1 MAELR
6 SFAPM
11 QARRRLMRKEAMKA
25 RKLHEALLFVLAIAA
40 FGIVTPYDA
49 EAQSEIDFK
58 GKTIRLIVGTSTGG
72 GVDLYARLV
81 AQFLGK
87 HLPGEPTLIVQNMPG
102 GSSLVAAN
110 YLYTV
115 AKPDGSTL
123 GALQGG
129 VYFDQILGR
138 DTVKFDWP
146 KFTWIGSPE
155 RLEAQLYMRADS
167 PYKTLEDI
175 RRAAEPPR
183 CGGAGTGAT
192 GFFVPK
198 VLEETLGLKFKTVTG
213 YQSGGEIDL
222 AVERGELHCR
232 GYDIGSFVGREPTRT
247 WFKTGFVRSLIQ
259 TGKKRDARLGD
270 VPTLYE
276 LMDQY
281 KTPESQRRMATV
293 ILAAG
298 GFGRPM
304 VAPPGMRADLVRTLR
319 EGYAKTLKDPEFI
332 AAVKKRRYDLEP
344 VPPEEMQTLAKE
356 VVSQPAEVVERV
368 RKLLEN

>member
-1 MAELR
+1 MKRTFSLEIFLLSLIGIATFALVGSPDLR
-6 SFAPM
+6 
-11 QARRRLMRKEAMKA
+11 
-25 RKLHEALLFVLAIAA
+25 
-40 FGIVTPYDA
+40 
-49 EAQSEIDFK
+49 AQSRPDFK
-58 GKTIRLIVGTSTGG
+58 DKTIRLIIGTSTGG

-87 HLPGEPTLIVQNMPG
+87 HLPGEPTIVPQNMPG
-102 GSSLVAAN
+102 ASSVVAAN
-110 YLYTV
+110 YVYNM
-115 AKPDGSTL
+115 AKPDGLTL

-129 VYFDQILGR
+129 AFFDQILGH
-138 DTVKFDWP
+138 DTAKFEWA

-192 GFFVPK
+192 GYFVPK

-213 YQSGGEIDL
+213 YQSGGEIDI

-232 GYDIGSFVGREPTRT
+232 AFDIGSFVGREPTRT
-247 WFKTGFVRSLIQ
+247 WFKTGYVKSLLQ
-259 TGKKRDARLGD
+259 TGRKRDARLGD

-276 LMDQY
+276 LMDKQ
-281 KTPESQRRMATV
+281 KTPDALRRMATV
-293 ILAAG
+293 VLSSG

-304 VAPPGMRADLVRTLR
+304 VAPPGMSADIARTIR
-319 EGYAKTLKDPEFI
+319 GGYEKMLKAPDFI
-332 AAVKKRRYDLEP
+332 AEVRKRRYDLEP
-344 VPPEEMQTLAKE
+344 VSWEEMQSLAKE
-356 VVSQPAEVVERV
+356 VTSQTPDVVERV
-368 RKLLEN
+368 KKIMQD

>member
-1 MAELR
+1 
-6 SFAPM
+6 
-11 QARRRLMRKEAMKA
+11 MKFWIT
-25 RKLHEALLFVLAIAA
+25 KLITVVVGSCIGVATVC
-40 FGIVTPYDA
+40 
-49 EAQSEIDFK
+49 AQSDSDFK
-58 GKTIRLIVGTSTGG
+58 GKTVRLIIGTSTGG

-87 HLPGEPTLIVQNMPG
+87 HLPGEPVIIAQNMPG
-102 GSSLVAAN
+102 ASSVVAAN
-110 YLYTV
+110 YLYSV
-115 AKPDGSTL
+115 AKPDGLTL

-129 VYFDQILGR
+129 AFFDQVLGHN
-138 DTVKFDWP
+138 TVKFDWA

-192 GFFVPK
+192 GYFVPK
-198 VLEETLGLKFKTVTG
+198 ILEETLGLKFKTVTG

-247 WFKTGFVRSLIQ
+247 WFKNGFVKSLIQ
-259 TGKKRDARLGD
+259 TGRRRDPRLGD

-276 LMDQY
+276 LMDKQ
-281 KTPESQRRMATV
+281 KTPDSLRRMATV
-293 ILAAG
+293 VLSSG

-304 VAPPGMRADLVRTLR
+304 LAPPGMLTDLARTIR
-319 EGYAKTLKDPEFI
+319 EGYAKMLKDPEFI
-332 AAVKKRRYDLEP
+332 AEVKKRRYDLEP
-344 VPPEEMQTLAKE
+344 VSWEEMQSLAKE
-356 VVSQPAEVVERV
+356 VTSQPPEVVERV
-368 RKLLEN
+368 KRILEN

>member
-1 MAELR
+1 MRGNLITKPTYRLAALAFF
-6 SFAPM
+6 FAS
-11 QARRRLMRKEAMKA
+11 ASA
-25 RKLHEALLFVLAIAA
+25 AL
-40 FGIVTPYDA
+40 
-49 EAQSEIDFK
+49 AQSDHDFK
-58 GKTIRLIVGTSTGG
+58 GKTVRIIIGTSTGG

-87 HLPGEPTLIVQNMPG
+87 HWPGEPTLVPQNMPG

-110 YLYTV
+110 YVYNI
-115 AKPDGSTL
+115 AKPDGLTL

-129 VYFDQILGR
+129 VFFDQILAR
-138 DTVKFDWP
+138 DTVKFDWA

-175 RRAAEPPR
+175 RRATEAPR

-192 GFFVPK
+192 GYFVPK
-198 VLEETLGLKFKTVTG
+198 ILEEALGLKFKTVTG

-232 GYDIGSFVGREPTRT
+232 AFDIGSFVGRDPTRT
-247 WFKTGFVRSLIQ
+247 WFKNGFVKSLIQ
-259 TGKKRDARLGD
+259 TGRKRDGRLGD

-276 LMDQY
+276 LMDKQ
-281 KTPESQRRMATV
+281 KTPDSLRRMATV
-293 ILAAG
+293 ILSSG

-304 VAPPGMRADLVRTLR
+304 VAPPGMAPDVARTIR
-319 EGYAKTLKDPEFI
+319 DSYAKMLKDPEFI
-332 AAVKKRRYDLEP
+332 GEVKKRRYDLEP
-344 VPPEEMQTLAKE
+344 VSWEEMQSLANE
-356 VVSQPAEVVERV
+356 VTNQPPEVVERV
-368 RKLLEN
+368 KRILEN

>member
-1 MAELR
+1 
-6 SFAPM
+6 
-11 QARRRLMRKEAMKA
+11 
-25 RKLHEALLFVLAIAA
+25 
-40 FGIVTPYDA
+40 
-49 EAQSEIDFK
+49 
-58 GKTIRLIVGTSTGG
+58 
-72 GVDLYARLV
+72 
-81 AQFLGK
+81 
-87 HLPGEPTLIVQNMPG
+87 
-102 GSSLVAAN
+102 
-110 YLYTV
+110 
-115 AKPDGSTL
+115 
-123 GALQGG
+123 
-129 VYFDQILGR
+129 
-138 DTVKFDWP
+138 
-146 KFTWIGSPE
+146 
-155 RLEAQLYMRADS
+155 MRADS
-167 PYKTLEDI
+167 PYKTLDDI

-247 WFKTGFVRSLIQ
+247 WFKTGFVKSLIQ
-259 TGKKRDARLGD
+259 TGKKRDPRLGD

-276 LMDQY
+276 LMEQY

-304 VAPPGMRADLVRTLR
+304 VAPPGMPADLVLTLR
-319 EGYAKTLKDPEFI
+319 EGYARTLKDPEFI